1 MAKKE
6 APVFHI
12 GQQCESIID
21 NMKVTSFTN
30 ESCTMVEFEEN
41 HRHQYYEI
49 IWLRRGKGVHMID
62 MVNYPYSG
70 SVFFLLS
77 PGQIHQISPEEKAD
91 GFLIK
96 FLPALF
102 KDTRDMEDTLI
113 GSHLFDNIQAKPML
127 TIPAAMHT
135 VFEELLHKMEIEYN
149 SNEEDKEVVLH
160 SYLKILLTQIQ
171 RLKRTQITQE
181 HARVDAGYLLFT
193 KYKSAIEHNFKKLHG
208 VQEYA
213 DMLSTQARNLNA
225 ICRKFAGKTAGG
237 LIADRILLEARRE
250 LYYSTDNIKGIGY
263 SLGFEDPAY
272 FTRFFKK
279 HAGISP
285 QEYKENN
292 PKAGPSYL
300 LQAGS

>member
-12 GQQCESIID
+12 GQQCENIIN

-30 ESCTMVEFEEN
+30 ETCTIVEFEEN

-91 GFLIK
+91 GFIIK
-96 FLPALF
+96 FLPGLF
-102 KDTRDMEDTLI
+102 KETRDLEETLVN
-113 GSHLFDNIQAKPML
+113 SQLFDNIQAKPML

-135 VFEELLHKMEIEYN
+135 VFEDLLNKMEIEYN
-149 SNEEDKEVVLH
+149 SNEVDKETVLH

-171 RLKRTQITQE
+171 RLKRSQFTQE
-181 HARVDAGYLLFT
+181 HVRVDAGHQLFT
-193 KYKSAIEHNFKKLHG
+193 KYKAAIEKNYKKLHG

-213 DMLSTQARNLNA
+213 DMLSTQARNLNTL
-225 ICRKFAGKTAGG
+225 CRKFAGKTAGEM
-237 LIADRILLEARRE
+237 IADRILLEARRE
-250 LYYSTDNIKGIGY
+250 LYYSTDSIKGIGY

-279 HAGISP
+279 HAGVGP
-285 QEYKENN
+285 QQYSSAN
-292 PKAGPSYL
+292 SM
-300 LQAGS
+300 Q